1 MPDREINS
9 QSSLVALRMEEM
21 PALQA
26 FLYRFPDGDKHIA
39 SFTLEMRRIN
49 DDVPPRIDPDGRH
62 GEYIFGLRDKD
73 AGERIFGRLSW
84 VDVFDVASVT
94 STSWGRGLVGRQ
106 ALSIDPPIDPD
117 HVFVLAGFSFSE
129 RESDHHIRSIG
140 IFPPES
146 GGAQL
151 EIEFQDNSPQDDNY
165 SAAVMFHRIPRNR
178 VRVPSPVVFTNVA
191 GESSQPREPGVALLT
206 GFSFR
211 FLDDDH
217 HLKEFGVDL
226 SDNNVRVTFRDNDP
240 DRRFRAEVHY
250 VILT

>member
-84 VDVFDVASVT
+84 VDVFDVASAT
-94 STSWGRGLVGRQ
+94 STCGGAQGTRMLKVYGGRRTSWGL
-106 ALSIDPPIDPD
+106 
-117 HVFVLAGFSFSE
+117 
-129 RESDHHIRSIG
+129 
-140 IFPPES
+140 
-146 GGAQL
+146 GGC
-151 EIEFQDNSPQDDNY
+151 
-165 SAAVMFHRIPRNR
+165 PR
-178 VRVPSPVVFTNVA
+178 VA
-191 GESSQPREPGVALLT
+191 R
-206 GFSFR
+206 
-211 FLDDDH
+211 
-217 HLKEFGVDL
+217 
-226 SDNNVRVTFRDNDP
+226 
-240 DRRFRAEVHY
+240 
-250 VILT
+250 